1 MSREIVSSSL
11 RPLFHPARIA
21 VIGASTNPEK
31 KGFQIF
37 RNLRDAGF
45 PGEII
50 PVNPK
55 GEAIL
60 GTSSLKSV
68 RDLPDGVDLAVVIIP
83 AKLVP
88 ATILELG
95 ERNVPAAIIISGG
108 FAESGD
114 EGAALQ
120 EELVRNA
127 RRCGVR
133 LLGPNCQG
141 VNYPYHNLCDLP
153 SPGYERPGG
162 AEVVVRIVHALAV
175 RAKQPDSATPGIP
188 DELFLEGRT
197 LV

>member
-1 MSREIVSSSL
+1 MSRDIRSSSL

-45 PGEII
+45 PGQII

-60 GTSSLKSV
+60 GTPSLKSV
-68 RDLPDGVDLAVVIIP
+68 VDLPDGVDLAVVIIP

-88 ATILELG
+88 AAVLELG
-95 ERNVPAAIIISGG
+95 KRKVPAAIIISGG

-114 EGAALQ
+114 RSEEHTSELQ
-120 EELVRNA
+120 SRLHLV
-127 RRCGVR
+127 CR
-133 LLGPNCQG
+133 LL
-141 VNYPYHNLCDLP
+141 L
-153 SPGYERPGG
+153 
-162 AEVVVRIVHALAV
+162 
-175 RAKQPDSATPGIP
+175 
-188 DELFLEGRT
+188 
-197 LV
+197 

>member
-1 MSREIVSSSL
+1 MSREIMSSSL

-68 RDLPDGVDLAVVIIP
+68 ADLPDGVDLAVVIIP

-88 ATILELG
+88 ATILEVG
-95 ERNVPAAIIISGG
+95 ERKVPAAIMSAG
-108 FAESGD
+108 
-114 EGAALQ
+114 
-120 EELVRNA
+120 
-127 RRCGVR
+127 
-133 LLGPNCQG
+133 
-141 VNYPYHNLCDLP
+141 
-153 SPGYERPGG
+153 ERDG
-162 AEVVVRIVHALAV
+162 
-175 RAKQPDSATPGIP
+175 TPGAWK
-188 DELFLEGRT
+188 LSSG
-197 LV
+197 